1 MIRNRCKEQSACPVG
16 ASILRIGCCFIRT
29 GENHEHGFNWTAE
42 NQDRIDERRRGD
54 AQHTVAPTRTRHTR
68 ATSRGT
74 RPTRKQET
82 KRGTVIA
89 GSGGE
94 TGQPLWEDDGG
105 ALPPEEWS

>member
-1 MIRNRCKEQSACPVG
+1 MSRASTGRQQAKTESTG
-16 ASILRIGCCFIRT
+16 AGRDG
-29 GENHEHGFNWTAE
+29 
-42 NQDRIDERRRGD
+42 
-54 AQHTVAPTRTRHTR
+54 AQHTVAPTRARHTR
-68 ATSRGT
+68 ATSRGA
-74 RPTRKQET
+74 RPARKDET